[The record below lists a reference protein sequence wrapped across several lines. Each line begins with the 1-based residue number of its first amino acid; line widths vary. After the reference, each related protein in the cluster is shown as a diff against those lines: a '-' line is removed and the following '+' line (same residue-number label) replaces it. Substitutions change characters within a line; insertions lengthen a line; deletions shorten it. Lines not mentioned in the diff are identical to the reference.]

1 MKSVFKKLAI
11 GLLVSTSF
19 TAQSQTLVKM
29 HHDMSID
36 SAQHDGAVYFKELV
50 EKNSQNKIKVE
61 IYPNNAL
68 GNDVEV
74 AQQMQFG
81 AVHAAPIPTA
91 KLSGFNPKLQF
102 VDLPFLFPNRKVAYE
117 FMDGEVGQSIL
128 AGLRKSGFE
137 PAMFWESGFKQFTC
151 NHSVNSPDDFSGRKV
166 RVMESPMLIAQ
177 FEAMNARPIP
187 ISFTETYTSLQQG
200 VVECQENPLVS
211 ITNMK
216 FYEVQDYL
224 MLSNHGYLG
233 TAFIF
238 SKMWFDGLSKEQ
250 QSILKQAAVEAGHYQ
265 RQQSEKREMAYLE
278 KIAQAGGTQLV
289 ELDAEQM
296 AEFKLAM
303 QPVYQKFGK
312 QLGQKTMDTVLSEID
327 ALNAQ

>member
-1 MKSVFKKLAI
+1 MKSVFKKIALS
-11 GLLVSTSF
+11 LLVSSSF
-19 TAQSQTLVKM
+19 VAQAQTLVKM
-29 HHDMSID
+29 HHDMSVD
-36 SAQHDGAVYFKELV
+36 SAQHDGALLFKELV
-50 EKNSQNKIKVE
+50 EKNSQNQIKVD

-91 KLSGFNPKLQF
+91 KLSGFNPTLQF
-102 VDLPFLFPNRKVAYE
+102 VDLPFLFPNREVAYQ
-117 FMDGEVGQSIL
+117 FMDGEVGQEIL

-151 NHSVNSPDDFSGRKV
+151 NHAVKSPADFAGRKV

-177 FEAMNARPIP
+177 FKAMDARPIP

-238 SKMWFDGLSKEQ
+238 SKMWFDGLPKAQ
-250 QSILKQAAVEAGHYQ
+250 QQILKQAAVEAGHYQ
-265 RQQSEKREMAYLE
+265 RVQSEKREQAYLQT
-278 KIAQAGGTQLV
+278 ISNAGGTDII
-289 ELDAEQM
+289 ELTASQM
-296 AEFKLAM
+296 AEFKQSM
-303 QPVYQKFGK
+303 EPVYEKFGK
-312 QLGQKTMDTVLSEID
+312 QLGQKMMDKVLAEVD
-327 ALNAQ
+327 QLNAK